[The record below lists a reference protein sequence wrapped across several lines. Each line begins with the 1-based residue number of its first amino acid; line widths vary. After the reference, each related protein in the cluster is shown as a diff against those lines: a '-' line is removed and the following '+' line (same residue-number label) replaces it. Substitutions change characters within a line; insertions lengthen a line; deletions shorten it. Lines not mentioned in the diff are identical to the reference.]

1 MVAKAA
7 STIMDGIIQSQR
19 MLIDNETQYMALR
32 SGMSDDERDVS
43 PPDFHSVARV
53 AHVLDSLDT
62 RLCEW
67 RT

>member
-43 PPDFHSVARV
+43 PPAFHSVARDC
-53 AHVLDSLDT
+53 AVLNSLDT

-67 RT
+67 RI